1 MSARGT
7 LVLALLVAV
16 SGLYLWFDVV
26 RPAEPAT
33 PDPASKAPG
42 LATPGAEPLLALVPE
57 QVTSVRLRQ
66 GATTREA
73 QRRTGRW
80 SPDRANGLLDDF
92 LRSLAGLPVLHE
104 IPAAG
109 GDLGDYGLAPP
120 HGTIELRT
128 ADGTDVEVLEV
139 GDRNPP
145 GSAVYVRLVNRGRVV
160 LAGAL
165 VRHDFDRT
173 FAALA
178 E

>member
-1 MSARGT
+1 MRRRGT

-16 SGLYLWFDVV
+16 SGAVLWFDVA
-26 RPAEPAT
+26 RRDAPAGV
-33 PDPASKAPG
+33 PDAPG

-57 QVTSVRLRQ
+57 QVTLVRLRQ

-73 QRRTGRW
+73 LRRDGGWT
-80 SPDRANGLLDDF
+80 PDRANGLMDDF
-92 LRSLAGLPVLHE
+92 LRSLAGLPVLHD
-104 IPAAG
+104 IPAAA

-120 HGTIELRT
+120 HGSIELRA
-128 ADGTDVEVLEV
+128 ADRKDPVVLEV

-145 GSAVYVRLVNRGRVV
+145 GSAVYVRLVDRGRVV

>member
-1 MSARGT
+1 MSRRST

-16 SGLYLWFDVV
+16 CGAYLWFDVA
-26 RPAEPAT
+26 RRAA
-33 PDPASKAPG
+33 PDAGSDAPG
-42 LATPGAEPLLALVPE
+42 LATPGAEPLLALAPE
-57 QVTSVRLRQ
+57 QVTIVRLRQ
-66 GATTREA
+66 GTTTREA
-73 QRRTGRW
+73 QRRDGGW
-80 SPDRANGLLDDF
+80 NPDRANGLLDDF
-92 LRSLAGLPVLHE
+92 LRSLARLPVLHE

-109 GDLGDYGLAPP
+109 DDLGDYGLAPP
-120 HGTIELRT
+120 HGSIELRA
-128 ADGTDVEVLEV
+128 ADRTDPVVLEV

-145 GSAVYVRLVNRGRVV
+145 GSAVYVRLVDRGRVV